1 MTPKLSRIAR
11 PLCLLCLGW
20 TAGAQEAPAP
30 ATWRE
35 AIDQGRGRLAEHLG
49 GFQLSGFADAQSGY
63 SDTGV
68 RDLRFGA
75 AEVDLSGD
83 LTHDLQAGAAVV
95 RFPGLTKLT
104 VGYLDYHPFGGRI
117 APRGQLPVEEGFH
130 VQVGRFDV
138 PFGNDYQFYAS
149 KDSVSISRPLTT
161 AAVMDG
167 GYNDAGVR
175 VLGNDGTF
183 NFNAFLLQGFHP
195 GRLVGGRLG
204 LTPFGD
210 PFSLQGTR
218 APKVAEVGLSWFY
231 DGSSTWRKQ
240 ETGFAADAD
249 GRLGAYYVRAE
260 YVTRARE
267 AGLEQPA
274 FRRRGWHLTQEYALG
289 GRLPWPTTLFGRY
302 ERETGEG
309 GRNIRAVAG
318 LSASLGGVLQ
328 VKLEG
333 QHFLEAEPA
342 TMAMPAYRSFL
353 WFGQLV
359 AVF

>member
-1 MTPKLSRIAR
+1 MA
-11 PLCLLCLGW
+11 
-20 TAGAQEAPAP
+20 TAAALALIL
-30 ATWRE
+30 ATVCAAEEPGLR
-35 AIDQGRGRLAEHLG
+35 ATLDDAKGRLAGALG
-49 GFQLSGFADAQSGY
+49 GLQVSAFGSGTAGY
-63 SDTGV
+63 SDGGA
-68 RDLRFGA
+68 RDFRYDN
-75 AEVDLSGD
+75 AEVDVAGD
-83 LTHDLQAGAAVV
+83 LAHDLQLGLAVV
-95 RFPGLTKLT
+95 RFPALTKLT
-104 VGYLDYHPFGGRI
+104 VGYLDYHPFGGGL
-117 APRGQLPVEEGFH
+117 APRGQLSVEKGFH

-138 PFGNDYQFYAS
+138 PFGNDWQYYGT

-161 AAVMDG
+161 ASVMDG

-175 VLGNDGTF
+175 VLGNDGTV

-195 GRLVGGRLG
+195 GRLVGGRIG

-260 YVTRARE
+260 YVMRTRE

-274 FRRRGWHLTQEYALG
+274 FRRRGWHLTQEFALG
-289 GRLPWPTTLFGRY
+289 DRLPWPTTVFGRY

-328 VKLEG
+328 VKLEA
-333 QHFLEAEPA
+333 QDDLEAEPA
-342 TMAMPAYRSFL
+342 ARALPAYHAFQ
-353 WFGQLV
+353 WFAQLV